1 MLPPVLVADMIQPA
15 LIRADDHR
23 AADCMHLDALML
35 RYADHFTANLPGST
49 GAAFAPQLLDHSNH
63 HETRRIPAVAVR
75 KYATV
80 RVHRQ
85 GPSESGM
92 AFLDKGSSP
101 SPQKPISSRLRNPAT
116 VTQSSPRHRHHY
128 D

>member
-1 MLPPVLVADMIQPA
+1 MAVSSP
-15 LIRADDHR
+15 RAPLAVITRPSSIHGHDQR
-23 AADCMHLDALML
+23 AADSVHREALLL
-35 RYADHFTANLPGST
+35 RHADLCTGNLT